1 MTNRFMEEYW
11 STIEGTHGMRT
22 GLLDTLSDADLAF
35 TPGGINMTLGEL
47 CKELG
52 EIEYSYI
59 ESIKTFKQ
67 DWSYRNPEPGLAN
80 SVTKLKA
87 WYQTL
92 DSDMKATVSAM
103 TDDDLKKTVDRGYP
117 FTVDVQLQIYLQ
129 ALLIFFG
136 KATVF
141 IKAMNRPLSQQLQ
154 DWIG

>member
-1 MTNRFMEEYW
+1 MEEYW